1 MLSMT
6 QCDVL
11 VTLINSMSYFR
22 ETITRGVVAIAW
34 LIGSFPLAV
43 SAGESVQL
51 ENPLSGISSIPEF
64 FAAILDIVIIF
75 AIPFL
80 VFFIVLAGFR
90 YVTAQG
96 NPEKLTKAHQALLY
110 ALIGGVLILGASVLL
125 EVIQG
130 TVDQVISPGNG

>member
-1 MLSMT
+1 MKQTVKKSHFSKMAIPVVMFGVPMVVLS
-6 QCDVL
+6 QS
-11 VTLINSMSYFR
+11 N
-22 ETITRGVVAIAW
+22 TR
-34 LIGSFPLAV
+34 
-43 SAGESVQL
+43 L
-51 ENPLSGISSIPEF
+51 ENPLSGISSIPQF

-96 NPEKLTKAHQALLY
+96 NPDKLTKAHQALLY

-130 TVDQVISPGNG
+130 TVDQVISPSNG